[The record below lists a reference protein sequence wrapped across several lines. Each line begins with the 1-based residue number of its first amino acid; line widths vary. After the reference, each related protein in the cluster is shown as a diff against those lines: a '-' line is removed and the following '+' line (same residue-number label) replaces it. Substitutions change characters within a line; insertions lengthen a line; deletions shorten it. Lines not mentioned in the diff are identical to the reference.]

1 MYSHYS
7 EQRSNE
13 KIRPLFISGYEL
25 FGSLESEKN
34 NNYIISFNSYIII
47 WNYMRMNFYDVVIKG
62 NLTMSFQPIWMN
74 SWVIATL
81 KDPNQSSIIFNAI
94 GLCWVEEDNFMKKKM
109 ALMKEE
115 YLVILIGLDSFNLWD
130 FWKNVKTPN
139 YFQKIVDSMISLIN
153 NFPFVWTM
161 LAPTRKFWS
170 F

>member
-1 MYSHYS
+1 MM
-7 EQRSNE
+7 
-13 KIRPLFISGYEL
+13 L
-25 FGSLESEKN
+25 
-34 NNYIISFNSYIII
+34 
-47 WNYMRMNFYDVVIKG
+47 IKG

-139 YFQKIVDSMISLIN
+139 YFQKIVDSMMSLIS
-153 NFPFVWTM
+153 NFPFIWTM
-161 LAPTRKFWS
+161 LAPIRKF
-170 F
+170 